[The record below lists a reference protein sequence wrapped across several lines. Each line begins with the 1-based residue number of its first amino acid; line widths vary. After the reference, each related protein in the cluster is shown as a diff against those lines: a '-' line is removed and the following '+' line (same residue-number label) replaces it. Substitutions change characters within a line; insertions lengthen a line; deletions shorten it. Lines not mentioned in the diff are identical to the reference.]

1 MLQTNSLGAARLWS
15 RPSQSLRNCPNSV
28 IKFYRPSERTYWSS
42 VTFHLCVNCRWIE
55 QIKPARGLEILA
67 LGCFRGSMTFWDL
80 HGLIIVSYPFL
91 LWVYDTLCISISD
104 HIRMFMHFHQLG
116 LIASHIVFQKSPAIN
131 LQSAA
136 ELQQIQ
142 DPELGRGPSVNQWGN
157 VGSQLLLRPGVQQI
171 LDCQIVH
178 LDIQI
183 LGCRDWENIQ
193 KGWDKLGW
201 FQLLMEYSGHN
212 NHDHDIL
219 PIHHWF
225 NHKQGI
231 MEIQ

>member
-1 MLQTNSLGAARLWS
+1 
-15 RPSQSLRNCPNSV
+15 
-28 IKFYRPSERTYWSS
+28 
-42 VTFHLCVNCRWIE
+42 
-55 QIKPARGLEILA
+55 
-67 LGCFRGSMTFWDL
+67 
-80 HGLIIVSYPFL
+80 
-91 LWVYDTLCISISD
+91 
-104 HIRMFMHFHQLG
+104 MFMHFHQLG

-201 FQLLMEYSGHN
+201 FNFQWNTQVLIIMIYSPFITDLTTNKESWKYN
-212 NHDHDIL
+212 NIKYTVKCMNMPGYHRITKEM
-219 PIHHWF
+219 PV
-225 NHKQGI
+225 Q
-231 MEIQ
+231 

>member
-1 MLQTNSLGAARLWS
+1 MLQTNSLAAARLWS

-28 IKFYRPSERTYWSS
+28 IKFYPPSERTYWSS
-42 VTFHLCVNCRWIE
+42 VTFHLCVSCRWIE
-55 QIKPARGLEILA
+55 PKKPARGLEILA

-91 LWVYDTLCISISD
+91 LWIYDTLCISISD

-116 LIASHIVFQKSPAIN
+116 LIASHIFQKSPAICN
-131 LQSAA
+131 LLSCNKSKTLNLVEGLLWTSGAT
-136 ELQQIQ
+136 LVNCC
-142 DPELGRGPSVNQWGN
+142 SVQGFNRSWIARLFTWISKSLDVERKTYRKDGTN
-157 VGSQLLLRPGVQQI
+157 LVG
-171 LDCQIVH
+171 
-178 LDIQI
+178 
-183 LGCRDWENIQ
+183 
-193 KGWDKLGW
+193 

-212 NHDHDIL
+212 NHDIL